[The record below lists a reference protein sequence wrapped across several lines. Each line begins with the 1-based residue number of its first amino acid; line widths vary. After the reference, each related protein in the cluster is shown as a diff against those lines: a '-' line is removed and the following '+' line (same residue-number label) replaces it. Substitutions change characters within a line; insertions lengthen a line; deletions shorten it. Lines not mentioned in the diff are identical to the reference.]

1 MRRYKEIAEMVTM
14 CLGPDLDILTHS
26 HITSQSYTITI
37 VPYDFPLK
45 FLMRFQVKAKKAAM
59 AAAAKK

>member
-1 MRRYKEIAEMVTM
+1 MVTM

-26 HITSQSYTITI
+26 HITTQSYTITI
-37 VPYDFPLK
+37 VPYEFPLK
-45 FLMRFQVKAKKAAM
+45 FLMCFQVKAKKAAM

>member
-1 MRRYKEIAEMVTM
+1 MVTM

-26 HITSQSYTITI
+26 HITTQSYTITI
-37 VPYDFPLK
+37 VPYEFPLK
-45 FLMRFQVKAKKAAM
+45 LMCFQVKAKKAAM